1 MSLALATKGMIAGIG
16 WGSSTPAPSGKYPSS
31 YAAGAIAVAIDL
43 GNSISVD
50 SNRPSVAIEL
60 GETSID
66 VSVPVSVSV
75 EVRNEG
81 IGVEV

>member
-31 YAAGAIAVAIDL
+31 YLAGAIAVAVDL
-43 GNSISVD
+43 GNDIAVE
-50 SNRPSVAIEL
+50 SNRPSVTIAL
-60 GETSID
+60 DDVGID
-66 VSVPVSVSV
+66 VSIPVSVSV
-75 EVRNEG
+75 EVRNED